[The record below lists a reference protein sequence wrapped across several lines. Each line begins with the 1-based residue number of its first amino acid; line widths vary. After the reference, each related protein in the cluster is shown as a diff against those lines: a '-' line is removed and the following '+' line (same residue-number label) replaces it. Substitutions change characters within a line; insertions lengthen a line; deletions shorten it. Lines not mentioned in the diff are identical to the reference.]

1 MGLIKEPK
9 GVDFII
15 ESRPLTPE
23 EADALSQFIRQR
35 KAEMK
40 KQKPVGKKSS
50 VKKQKKQTA

>member
-15 ESRPLTPE
+15 ESRPLTAE
-23 EADALSQFIRQR
+23 EAEGLSQFIRQR

-40 KQKPVGKKSS
+40 KKKKRAKNTIVNKTQKLP
-50 VKKQKKQTA
+50 A

>member
-23 EADALSQFIRQR
+23 EAAALSQFIRER
-35 KAEMK
+35 KAAMK
-40 KQKPVGKKSS
+40 KKKTIDKAA
-50 VKKQKKQTA
+50 VKKQKKQPA

>member
-23 EADALSQFIRQR
+23 EAEELSQFIRQR

-40 KQKPVGKKSS
+40 KKKRVAKTTV
-50 VKKQKKQTA
+50 VKKNKKLPA

>member
-9 GVDFII
+9 GIDFII

-23 EADALSQFIRQR
+23 EAEGLSRFIHQR

-40 KQKPVGKKSS
+40 KKKAIAKAPAT
-50 VKKQKKQTA
+50 KKQKKLPA